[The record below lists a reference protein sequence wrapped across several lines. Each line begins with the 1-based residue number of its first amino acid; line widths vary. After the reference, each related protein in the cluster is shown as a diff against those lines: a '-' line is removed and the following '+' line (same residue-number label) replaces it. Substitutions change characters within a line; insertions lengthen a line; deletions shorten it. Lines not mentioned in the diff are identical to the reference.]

1 MEMMSLLSIYSIRIA
16 VFSIFELAARYTSG
30 AALLRSKCVMVKWGA
45 EMISP
50 ALLTNIPKRSKECHE
65 RFHLDMGGGLSQ
77 VMKVLQ
83 RVRHLSRIHQR
94 KVEA

>member
-16 VFSIFELAARYTSG
+16 VFSNLNWLLATCTSG
-30 AALLRSKCVMVKWGA
+30 AALLHSKCVMVKWGA

-65 RFHLDMGGGLSQ
+65 RFHLDMGGWTKS
-77 VMKVLQ
+77 
-83 RVRHLSRIHQR
+83 SDESSTES
-94 KVEA
+94 EAPKPNPPKKS